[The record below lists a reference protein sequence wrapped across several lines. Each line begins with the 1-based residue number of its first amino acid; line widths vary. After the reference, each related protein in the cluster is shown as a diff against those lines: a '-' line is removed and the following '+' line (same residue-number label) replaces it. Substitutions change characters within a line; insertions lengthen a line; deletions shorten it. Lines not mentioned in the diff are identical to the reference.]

1 MKEFLEKMLRCS
13 VEISRYPKNARL
25 PLLYEVNYKLFL
37 VQIHGAEFLMA
48 EPLRELHLSAL
59 RKQQRQLEYLT
70 GLRCVPALKKM
81 NYYTKEQLL
90 KEGIPFI
97 WMGKQVYLPFLGIV
111 LQNQTERNLQS
122 CGAISYLT
130 QKLLL
135 TAVYEKWQGV
145 NVTEA
150 AARLQVTKMSVSRAF
165 DEIEVRGIPYLK
177 KKGRLRTLT
186 CTESRKEMWKQI
198 QSHLRSPL
206 IRQFELREDRFGI
219 QLLSGISAVSHYTL
233 LGDNEYRTYAVGK
246 KDIGG
251 LAIEKKD
258 MVVSGERPACII
270 QELGYLI
277 PSEDGS
283 TVDPLSAS
291 LLLTGEEKQDE
302 RVLKAVDEMLEEC
315 VWYRE

>member
-1 MKEFLEKMLRCS
+1 
-13 VEISRYPKNARL
+13 
-25 PLLYEVNYKLFL
+25 
-37 VQIHGAEFLMA
+37 
-48 EPLRELHLSAL
+48 
-59 RKQQRQLEYLT
+59 
-70 GLRCVPALKKM
+70 
-81 NYYTKEQLL
+81 
-90 KEGIPFI
+90 
-97 WMGKQVYLPFLGIV
+97 
-111 LQNQTERNLQS
+111 
-122 CGAISYLT
+122 
-130 QKLLL
+130 
-135 TAVYEKWQGV
+135 
-145 NVTEA
+145 
-150 AARLQVTKMSVSRAF
+150 
-165 DEIEVRGIPYLK
+165 
-177 KKGRLRTLT
+177 
-186 CTESRKEMWKQI
+186 MWKQI